1 MREIEIK
8 VRLQD
13 KEGLLAALAGKG
25 VALGEPVHQRDQVFG
40 LPGEAG
46 GDGNTAPWLRVRT
59 ETRRQGEDET
69 KRALFTFK
77 RSVTGQLDSIEHE
90 TEVCDPDATIAIVKE
105 LGFVAFSDMSKIRQ
119 TGTLNG
125 TEVCIDSVEGLGDFM
140 ELEQLADEDADPAA
154 IVNGL
159 WREMAELGITSRHDE
174 VTDGYDI
181 LMKKLRAQ

>member
-13 KEGLLAALAGKG
+13 KKGLLAALAAKG
-25 VALGEPVHQRDQVFG
+25 VVLSEPVYQRDQVFG

-59 ETRRQGEDET
+59 ETRGRGDNET
-69 KRALFTFK
+69 ERTLFTLKRA
-77 RSVTGQLDSIEHE
+77 VTGQLDSIEHE
-90 TEVCDPDATIAIVKE
+90 TGVDDPDAVIAIVKE
-105 LGFVAFSDMSKIRQ
+105 LGFVAFSDVSKIRQ

-125 TEVCIDSVEGLGDFM
+125 IEVCVDSVEGLGDFI
-140 ELEQLADEDADPAA
+140 ELEQLADEDADPVA

-159 WREMAELGITSRHDE
+159 WREMAELGIGSRHDE

-181 LMKKLRAQ
+181 LMKKLRA

>member
-13 KEGLLAALAGKG
+13 KEGLLAALAAKG
-25 VALGEPVHQRDQVFG
+25 VVLSEPVHQRDQVFG

-59 ETRRQGEDET
+59 ETHGQGENET
-69 KRALFTFK
+69 KRTLFTLK

-90 TEVCDPDATIAIVKE
+90 TEVGDPDVMIAIVKE
-105 LGFVAFSDMSKIRQ
+105 LGFVSFSDVSKTRQ
-119 TGTLNG
+119 TGKLNDV
-125 TEVCIDSVEGLGDFM
+125 EVCIDSVEGLGDFM
-140 ELEQLADEDADPAA
+140 ELEQLADEGADPVT

-159 WREMAELGITSRHDE
+159 WREMAELGISSRHDE

-181 LMKKLRAQ
+181 LMKKLREQ

>member
-8 VRLQD
+8 VRLRD
-13 KEGLLAALAGKG
+13 KKGLLAVLAAKG
-25 VALGEPVHQRDQVFG
+25 VVLSEPVHQRDQVFG

-59 ETRRQGEDET
+59 ETRGQGEDAT
-69 KRALFTFK
+69 KQALFTFK

-90 TEVCDPDATIAIVKE
+90 TGVDDPNATIGIAKE

-154 IVNGL
+154 IVDGL
-159 WREMAELGITSRHDE
+159 WHKMAELGISSCDDE

>member
-13 KEGLLAALAGKG
+13 KEGLLAVLAAKG
-25 VALGEPVHQRDQVFG
+25 IVLSEPVHQRDQVFG

-77 RSVTGQLDSIEHE
+77 RSVTGQLDSIERE
-90 TEVCDPDATIAIVKE
+90 TEVGDPDVMIAIVKE
-105 LGFVAFSDMSKIRQ
+105 LGFVPFSDISKTRQ
-119 TGTLNG
+119 TGKLNDM
-125 TEVCIDSVEGLGDFM
+125 EVCIDSVEGLGDFM

-159 WREMAELGITSRHDE
+159 WREMAELGISSRHNE

-181 LMKKLRAQ
+181 LMKRLRAQ